1 MFLLA
6 LFILQLQATRT
17 RRASQFRQENASLLP
32 RNFGT
37 LSPFRDD
44 VVAMVAVQL
53 RSTGKSKAKVR
64 TQISHIFTHGC
75 HCGWNYKRYELTDKS
90 RKPNDQLDKV
100 CLDFEHC
107 SECLNVDGCT
117 GANSE
122 PSFNGTAFTCDH
134 LSTGCQRNKCEC
146 SVNMV
151 NKLTQIA
158 DEVETQKLTFNEFM
172 DTCVTE
178 VDASINTEMGARS
191 QSFNGERYRQCC
203 GQYPDRKP
211 YTYSGLNGMSCCAN
225 TIYNQ
230 KFQYCCENGSLSRIG
245 DVCW

>member
-1 MFLLA
+1 
-6 LFILQLQATRT
+6 
-17 RRASQFRQENASLLP
+17 
-32 RNFGT
+32 
-37 LSPFRDD
+37 
-44 VVAMVAVQL
+44 MVAVQL

-75 HCGWNYKRYELTDKS
+75 HCGWNYKRCKKFRLFIVLLLLVHSDELTDKS

-146 SVNMV
+146 SVNMA

-178 VDASINTEMGARS
+178 VDASINTQMGARS
-191 QSFNGERYRQCC
+191 QSKFEI
-203 GQYPDRKP
+203 
-211 YTYSGLNGMSCCAN
+211 SS
-225 TIYNQ
+225 IYH
-230 KFQYCCENGSLSRIG
+230 KEC
-245 DVCW
+245 